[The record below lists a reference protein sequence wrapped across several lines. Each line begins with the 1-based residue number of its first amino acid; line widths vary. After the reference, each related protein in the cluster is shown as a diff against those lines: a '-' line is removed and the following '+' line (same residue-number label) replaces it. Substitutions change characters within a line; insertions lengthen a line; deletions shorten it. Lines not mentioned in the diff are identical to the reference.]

1 VRDDRDI
8 NIIRERWWRSSGRH
22 TEKTAAEVASEAVP
36 VYHSSVSD
44 KSDTARHPILWRE
57 WAGVLLV
64 ACVLTVVMTAP
75 TVTRFTEVGRLGT
88 GDGRFSIW
96 NVAWVA
102 HSLSTSP
109 LNVLNANI
117 FHPETGTLTYSEMNL
132 VAGVLGL
139 PAYLATGSPLA
150 ALNGAIAVG
159 TVLSFLCMWALVR
172 RLSGSSGAGV
182 VAAVLFTFSP
192 FASARTAHIQLY
204 LIFVFPLVM
213 LAFVRLVAAPTAWR
227 GAALGT
233 SLAVAAL
240 ACGYYGLTILIVLG
254 VLVAWWASRDLAY
267 WRALAV
273 GAVVTAALVLP
284 VLVPYML
291 VRQEAGAGSR
301 GRSPEASRMYSA
313 SWRDYLTS
321 GAVLH
326 APWSSRLAES
336 RPKGQ
341 PVEVLF
347 PGVLT
352 LVIGLVGFGI
362 ALRTGGHTRRWALG
376 TAGITLVGAWASF
389 GPDAGLYRVLVQLPG
404 MDLLRAPARFGVLVT
419 FGLALTAGYALA
431 PWTQRRAWLA
441 VVLTIVAAAEI
452 RSRWPLDEM
461 PPLPGAY
468 RMLAAL
474 PTGAVIEYPF
484 PYRRPDFHNHTKAM
498 LPSAFHWQP
507 LVNGY
512 SDFTPAGFEAFAVP
526 ANAFPDPESFRLLRE
541 RNVRYVVWRAAE
553 YNDQA
558 RAVLEARFP
567 PYLEHLRLLTRDQ
580 DVWLYEIVSWPEDTS
595 R

>member
-1 VRDDRDI
+1 MGVTRQDGSR
-8 NIIRERWWRSSGRH
+8 RWLR
-22 TEKTAAEVASEAVP
+22 KAVP

-75 TVTRFTEVGRLGT
+75 TVTRLTEVGRLGT

-102 HSLSTSP
+102 HSLSSSP
-109 LNVLNANI
+109 GNVFNANI
-117 FHPETGTLTYSEMNL
+117 FHPETGTLAYSEMNL

-213 LAFVRLVAAPTAWR
+213 LAFVRLVESPTAWR
-227 GAALGT
+227 GAALGGA
-233 SLAVAAL
+233 LGVAAL
-240 ACGYYGLTILIVLG
+240 ACGYYGLTIVIVLG
-254 VLVAWWASRDLAY
+254 VLVVWWASRDLAY

-284 VLVPYML
+284 VLVPYMQI
-291 VRQEAGAGSR
+291 RQEAGAGSR
-301 GRSPEASRMYSA
+301 GPEASRAYSA
-313 SWRDYLTS
+313 AWRDYLSS

-326 APWSSRLAES
+326 SSWSSRLAES
-336 RPKGQ
+336 RPQGQ
-341 PVEVLF
+341 PVEALF

-352 LVIGLVGFGI
+352 LGIGLVGFRI
-362 ALRTGGHTRRWALG
+362 AMRAGGRTRRWALG
-376 TAGITLVGAWASF
+376 TAVITVLGAWASF
-389 GPDAGLYRVLVQLPG
+389 GPDGGLYRVLIQLPG
-404 MDLLRAPARFGVLVT
+404 MDMLRAPARFGILVT
-419 FGLALTAGYALA
+419 FGLALTAGYAIA
-431 PWTQRRAWLA
+431 QWSRQRVWLPI
-441 VVLTIVAAAEI
+441 VLTVVAAVEI
-452 RSRWPLDEM
+452 RSNWPLDEM

-468 RMLAAL
+468 RLLAAL
-474 PTGAVIEYPF
+474 PAGAVIEYPF

-512 SDFTPAGFEAFAVP
+512 SDFTPEWFEAFATP
-526 ANAFPDPESFRLLRE
+526 ANAFPDAASFRLLRE
-541 RNVRYVVWRAAE
+541 RNVRYVVWRSRE

-567 PYLEHLRLLTRDQ
+567 PYQEHLRLLTRDQ
-580 DVWLYEIVSWPEDTS
+580 DVWLYEIVSWPEDAA